1 MEYSLTLEPHE
12 AGLIAF
18 ILNNEL
24 NRIELET
31 PCELREPDSYEH
43 RVKDLHRKIMK
54 LTPNI

>member
-1 MEYSLTLEPHE
+1 MEYLLTLEPQE

-31 PCELREPDSYEH
+31 PCELREPDSYEY

>member
-1 MEYSLTLEPHE
+1 
-12 AGLIAF
+12 
-18 ILNNEL
+18 LNNEL

>member
-1 MEYSLTLEPHE
+1 MEYLLTLEPHE

-18 ILNNEL
+18 ILNSEL
-24 NRIELET
+24 NRIELEAS
-31 PCELREPDSYEH
+31 CELREPDSYEH